1 MEDGTMEE
9 WGKPA
14 KVNHINLDNL
24 ILNGI
29 PEVNIKI
36 SAIVKFAGNA
46 RNIETFN
53 QALPFVNA
61 CNDENA
67 DRSDIFYVIDHTN
80 VSWGGK
86 LLLKLALTFNYRGK
100 EDKEEKAAEEQK

>member
-1 MEDGTMEE
+1 MEE
-9 WGKPA
+9 WGKPT
-14 KVNHINLDNL
+14 KVKHVNLDNL

-36 SAIVKFAGNA
+36 SAILKFAGNA

-53 QALPFVNA
+53 QALPFINA
-61 CNDENA
+61 CKDENA
-67 DRSDIFYVIDHTN
+67 DRSDIFYVIDNTN

-86 LLLKLALTFNYRGK
+86 LLLKLASTFNYRGKEEVK